1 MGGYFDN
8 AATTQPYPEVVEAMT
23 AYLREEYGNPGGHYP
38 LGDAAREA
46 VDRARKIIGR
56 AIKCEPKE
64 VIFTSGGSES
74 DNLAIKGVAEMYP
87 GGRIITTVIEHK
99 AVLKTCAYLEKH
111 GYKVTYLEPD
121 ERGIITPEQVE
132 AAIRED
138 TFLVSVMMA
147 NNEIGTVEPIKE
159 IAEVCHKHEGVLFH
173 TDAVQ
178 AFGHIPVNVK
188 DLGVDLMSVS
198 GHKIHAPKGVGFL
211 YYKKWIPIEPL
222 IHGGS

>member
-1 MGGYFDN
+1 
-8 AATTQPYPEVVEAMT
+8 MT

-87 GGRIITTVIEHK
+87 GGRIITTAIEHK

-121 ERGIITPEQVE
+121 ERGIITPE
-132 AAIRED
+132 
-138 TFLVSVMMA
+138 
-147 NNEIGTVEPIKE
+147 
-159 IAEVCHKHEGVLFH
+159 
-173 TDAVQ
+173 
-178 AFGHIPVNVK
+178 
-188 DLGVDLMSVS
+188 
-198 GHKIHAPKGVGFL
+198 
-211 YYKKWIPIEPL
+211 
-222 IHGGS
+222 